1 MDCHLI
7 ERLTRAVIAF
17 DGVDLYRHRPLARFD
32 LRENRMILVQ
42 DVAVELHVRTRQRL
56 YFDFRDLD
64 SIIFACVRHLD
75 VLVSLPHASP
85 YMRVPAFPR

>member
-1 MDCHLI
+1 
-7 ERLTRAVIAF
+7 
-17 DGVDLYRHRPLARFD
+17 
-32 LRENRMILVQ
+32 MILVQ